1 MLRLVSGVRKVRN
14 RLVVG
19 TEREDNSDLVAEVR
33 YEEEGKL

>member
-1 MLRLVSGVRKVRN
+1 MLQLVSGVRKVRN

-19 TEREDNSDLVAEVR
+19 TEREGNGDLVAEVE

>member
-19 TEREDNSDLVAEVR
+19 TEREDNSDLAAEVE